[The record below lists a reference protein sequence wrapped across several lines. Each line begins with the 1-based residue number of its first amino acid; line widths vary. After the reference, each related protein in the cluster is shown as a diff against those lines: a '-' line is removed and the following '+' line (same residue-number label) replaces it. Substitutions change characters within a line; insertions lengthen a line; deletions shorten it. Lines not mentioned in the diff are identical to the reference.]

1 MDESKSQLASQPDF
15 NLQDA
20 FQMLD
25 ICNQGSVCEDEMMNA
40 LADLGVYP
48 HKDDVYLFVRR
59 YDKNNDGRIVFS
71 EFINAF
77 KPSNEL

>member
-1 MDESKSQLASQPDF
+1 
-15 NLQDA
+15 
-20 FQMLD
+20 MLD
-25 ICNQGSVCEDEMMNA
+25 ICNQGSVCEDKIMNA

-71 EFINAF
+71 EFIDAF